1 IALKATKYE
10 HEPFSAGDVAGKVCN
25 IGAGAT
31 PPHRVRTGLEFAIS
45 GRREVSDML
54 AQHAALARELAAQL
68 GLPQAVL
75 DALAGSYERW
85 DGRGWPGESAGD
97 AIPIASRVVQLA

>member
-1 IALKATKYE
+1 M
-10 HEPFSAGDVAGKVCN
+10 VRM

-31 PPHRVRTGLEFAIS
+31 PLHRVRTGLEFAIS

-68 GLPQAVL
+68 GLPEAVL

-85 DGRGWPGESAGD
+85 DGRGWPG
-97 AIPIASRVVQLA
+97 RVGR